1 MKRMSLILVLV
12 VIAASL
18 SGSAFAQGRGQ
29 GGRPAGG
36 GAQSNGG
43 VFPGNRPSNPGPSNA
58 GIGADHRPDNH
69 GVTPQSS
76 GKSADH
82 KPDLTGPKDSMGFK
96 NYGQYVAAKHVS
108 ENLGIPF
115 GDVRGAMVNG
125 HLSLGE
131 AIHKFRPDLN
141 QHQVQAET
149 KKGEEAAKKAEA
161 EAKKNKKV
169 TSD

>member
-29 GGRPAGG
+29 GGRHAGD
-36 GAQSNGG
+36 GAQSNGR
-43 VFPGNRPSNPGPSNA
+43 VFPGNGPSNPGSANP

-69 GVTPQSS
+69 GGNPQSS

-82 KPDLTGPKDSMGFK
+82 KPDSTGLKDSMGFK

-115 GDVRGAMVNG
+115 GDLRGAMG
-125 HLSLGE
+125 HRHLSLGE
-131 AIHKFRPDLN
+131 AIHELRPDLN
-141 QHQVQAET
+141 PQQIQAEARR
-149 KKGEEAAKKAEA
+149 GEEAAKKAEA